1 MKLTKLRLKQ
11 IIKEAIEE
19 GQSGTGLTGSERWVP
34 TLPEPWGPD
43 SAEKQREAGFVGARA
58 GELKESK
65 EILLDN
71 MKAARAAE
79 EYGVASSLEQSIMA
93 LEEAIS
99 ALFYARNER
108 GSK

>member
-1 MKLTKLRLKQ
+1 MKLTKTKLKQ
-11 IIKEAIEE
+11 IIRETIEE
-19 GQSGTGLTGSERWVP
+19 ASRWVP
-34 TLPEPWGPD
+34 TLPEPWTPE
-43 SAEKQREAGFVGARA
+43 SAAKQREAGFVGARA

-79 EYGVASSLEQSIMA
+79 EYGIASSLEQSIMA

-99 ALFYARNER
+99 ALSNSRRARGN
-108 GSK
+108 S

>member
-1 MKLTKLRLKQ
+1 MKLSKTKLKQ
-11 IIKEAIEE
+11 IIKETIEE
-19 GQSGTGLTGSERWVP
+19 ATRWVP
-34 TLPEPWGPD
+34 TLPEPWTPE

-79 EYGVASSLEQSIMA
+79 E
-93 LEEAIS
+93 
-99 ALFYARNER
+99 
-108 GSK
+108 

>member
-1 MKLTKLRLKQ
+1 MKLTKTKLKQ
-11 IIKEAIEE
+11 IIKETIKE
-19 GQSGTGLTGSERWVP
+19 GLPGTGLTGSSRRVP
-34 TLPEPWGPD
+34 TLPEPWTPE

-99 ALFYARNER
+99 ALFYARKER

>member
-1 MKLTKLRLKQ
+1 MKLTKQHLNQ
-11 IIKEAIEE
+11 IIQEELALILKEA
-19 GQSGTGLTGSERWVP
+19 TRWTP

-43 SAEKQREAGFVGARA
+43 SAEKQREAGFVGARP
-58 GELKESK
+58 GELKDSK

-71 MKAARAAE
+71 MKAASAAE

-99 ALFYARNER
+99 ALSHSRNER
-108 GSK
+108 GNS